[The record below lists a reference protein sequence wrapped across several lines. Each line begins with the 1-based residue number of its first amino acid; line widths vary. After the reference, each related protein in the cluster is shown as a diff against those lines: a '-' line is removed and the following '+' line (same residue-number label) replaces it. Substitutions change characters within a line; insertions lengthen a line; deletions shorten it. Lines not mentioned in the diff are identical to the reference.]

1 MTGSPYT
8 LDIVDSSLVTLSGE
22 GLSLVPVDQAT
33 TFTIHTKGAG
43 SANISVDITG
53 ELLAPSGGKMLC
65 LRVKTHLRC
74 VALGFML
81 FENVW
86 FQCHLR

>member
-22 GLSLVPVDQAT
+22 GLSLVPVDRAT

-43 SANISVDITG
+43 SANISVDIAG

-65 LRVKTHLRC
+65 LRVDTFKVCCTGLH
-74 VALGFML
+74 V
-81 FENVW
+81 V
-86 FQCHLR
+86 